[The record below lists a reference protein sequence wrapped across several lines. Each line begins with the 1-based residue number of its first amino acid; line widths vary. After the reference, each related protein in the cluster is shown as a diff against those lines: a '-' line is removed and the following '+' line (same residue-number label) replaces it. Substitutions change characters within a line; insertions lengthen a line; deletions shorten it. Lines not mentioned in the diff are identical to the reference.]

1 MSTLKRWIVS
11 VQQEK
16 NGGEFWLLSG
26 IFIEYIEKNIII
38 AVLRKTIP
46 IQLSFLDW

>member
-16 NGGEFWLLSG
+16 NYGEFWLLSG

-38 AVLRKTIP
+38 TIP